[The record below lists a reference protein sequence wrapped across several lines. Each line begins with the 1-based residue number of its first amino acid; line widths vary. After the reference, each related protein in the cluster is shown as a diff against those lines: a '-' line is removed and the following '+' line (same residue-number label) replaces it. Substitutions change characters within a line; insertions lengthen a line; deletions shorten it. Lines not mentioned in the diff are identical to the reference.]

1 MFQHQENQ
9 STTQHSLK
17 LACFIHSTNLELWK
31 DSFLLQILE
40 QLKSSSLLSQLD
52 YLCILNTGLPLDVH
66 KIEQT
71 YAPAKVIHYSNSTH
85 EFENIT
91 IRQLYTF
98 SALHPQYKIL
108 YMHTKGVSY
117 PHDHVFLPGI
127 HSWNSFMRYSLID
140 HYAKCTRLLQIYDT
154 VGCNFRPLESGNG
167 PHYSGNYWWANA
179 RYINTLPIHYL
190 KNKYDPEFWLLQNK
204 PLYFN
209 IYTMEHMYEQTYPI
223 EKYTDDIGHGFD
235 DVVLFS
241 KVGFYKTGL
250 CNQLYCIVNTLTLA
264 SVQAGNKVVI
274 LDDFIED
281 IDSNIS
287 KPSSLVLDINT
298 CNEHLKP
305 YGITMIYKN
314 SVVMTLDKVLYGLKH
329 EKTIDITEEVRQ
341 NFWKPNHLFIP
352 KGFFLN
358 HLAKEDP
365 CPNLRKQLYV
375 HYSLNGVPLQRVFYE
390 QKLINVENIEIKH
403 SHYDDKQHRSEMDS
417 NEPWLTRINRND
429 SRQMIPLFDTFLNL
443 LYFQSEFYQKANG
456 FMDSILKSSS
466 TFHVIHLRNEHDAI
480 AHWSTMNRMSQQEY
494 RECYETK
501 IMNCVRKYIVS
512 KNEPIVILS
521 SLVEKNPVIEQLT
534 KEGYILYSR
543 NKEPIGREMNGV
555 VDLIIGKICNGVFI
569 GNYNLELHQG
579 STFSYVLYNS
589 LCNHTTNILI
599 DMDHIERDAVVK
611 NI

>member
-1 MFQHQENQ
+1 
-9 STTQHSLK
+9 
-17 LACFIHSTNLELWK
+17 
-31 DSFLLQILE
+31 
-40 QLKSSSLLSQLD
+40 
-52 YLCILNTGLPLDVH
+52 
-66 KIEQT
+66 
-71 YAPAKVIHYSNSTH
+71 
-85 EFENIT
+85 
-91 IRQLYTF
+91 
-98 SALHPQYKIL
+98 
-108 YMHTKGVSY
+108 
-117 PHDHVFLPGI
+117 
-127 HSWNSFMRYSLID
+127 
-140 HYAKCTRLLQIYDT
+140 
-154 VGCNFRPLESGNG
+154 
-167 PHYSGNYWWANA
+167 
-179 RYINTLPIHYL
+179 
-190 KNKYDPEFWLLQNK
+190 
-204 PLYFN
+204 
-209 IYTMEHMYEQTYPI
+209 MYEQTYPI